1 MRQTLGKTC
10 GLPLP
15 GQISITFSEN
25 IF

>member
-15 GQISITFSEN
+15 GQMSITFSEN